1 LGEGSPAALNSGG
14 NGNAGS
20 SPLALLVLLAT
31 CDDTGLSP
39 SYDVRKARSK
49 CVRKPKL
56 YGPGTVPR
64 PAVRTIL
71 LPVRE
76 RREPRVLRRLIKAS
90 VVVAGVGL
98 VVTGCA
104 VTPVKLGSAAIVG
117 NQRIS
122 IATLDGEVANL
133 SQAAKQYPGV
143 VTLTATE
150 QTQATLTWLI
160 RYQVSE
166 ELASQQGITISPA
179 QASAA
184 LRSAYD
190 NAKVAAQEQGVTHV
204 TVALILAASGIP
216 PDTSAEL
223 GRYEAIADQYLKNV
237 SGGKT
242 PATGSAA
249 ATAAGSKLTK
259 AECLAAKALDIQVN
273 PQYGQLDFSQLQVV
287 PAPPAMSRTQ
297 GPVTSASPVAT
308 APAC

>member
-1 LGEGSPAALNSGG
+1 MKP
-14 NGNAGS
+14 
-20 SPLALLVLLAT
+20 PLRTMLV
-31 CDDTGLSP
+31 P
-39 SYDVRKARSK
+39 M
-49 CVRKPKL
+49 
-56 YGPGTVPR
+56 
-64 PAVRTIL
+64 
-71 LPVRE
+71 RE
-76 RREPRVLRRLIKAS
+76 RRGPAVLGRFIKAS
-90 VVVAGVGL
+90 AVVVGVGL
-98 VVTGCA
+98 VVAGCA

-122 IATLDGEVANL
+122 IAALDSQVTNL
-133 SQAAKQYPGV
+133 GQAAKQYPGI
-143 VTLTATE
+143 VTLTSAE

-160 RYQVSE
+160 RYQVNE
-166 ELASQQGITISPA
+166 KLASQQGISISPA

-184 LRSAYD
+184 LQSAYD

-223 GRYEAIADQYLKNV
+223 GRYEAIADQYMKNV
-237 SGGKT
+237 NGGTT

-249 ATAAGSKLTK
+249 ATAAGNKLTN
-259 AECLAAKALDIQVN
+259 AECLAAKALNIQVN

-287 PAPPAMSRTQ
+287 SAPPAMSRTP